1 MATQVVLALF
11 LSLFCLSKVSSAF
24 KLHQETS
31 PMIQMLSKR
40 ERKLLHKSTDLPSYF
55 KDVIVPPT
63 LEPNPTP
70 APAPAP
76 APSPTTIHC
85 DELCKTRCSL
95 NSRPNLCTRACGTC
109 CARCNCVPP
118 GTFGNREMCGTC
130 YTDMITH
137 HNKTKCP

>member
-1 MATQVVLALF
+1 MATQVVLAL

-31 PMIQMLSKR
+31 PMIQKMLSKG
-40 ERKLLHKSTDLPSYF
+40 ERRLLYKTDLPSYF
-55 KDVIVPPT
+55 KDVIVPPP
-63 LEPNPTP
+63 LEPT
-70 APAPAP
+70 PAP

-130 YTDMITH
+130 YTDMTTH